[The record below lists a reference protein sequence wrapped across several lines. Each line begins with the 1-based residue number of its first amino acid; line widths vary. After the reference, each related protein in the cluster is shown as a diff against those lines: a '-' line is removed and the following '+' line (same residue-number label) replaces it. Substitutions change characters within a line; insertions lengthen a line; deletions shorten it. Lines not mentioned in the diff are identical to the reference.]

1 MAEKTKNYGFST
13 PGLDGAANITVQDEN
28 WTALDEK
35 LKEELDKNAD
45 KTEVLTKT
53 NTTAFTPTGDYQP
66 ATKKYVDDNKTQIAD
81 NLTTEDSGKA
91 LSAKQGKIL
100 NNNKV
105 DKVSGKGLSSNDYTD
120 AEKAEVAKVKDKAS
134 VNDVLTKTNATEF
147 TPTSDYH
154 PATKKYVDDFINDA
168 FMMEYEIND
177 SDGGTLL
184 DSNGQPILGRVN
196 VTDAVSELDKNK
208 VDKVSG
214 KDLSTNDFT
223 DTYKSKLD
231 NLDSSLSTK
240 APAYSYGTT
249 DLTAGTSALATGK
262 LYFVYE

>member
-1 MAEKTKNYGFST
+1 MKYTKNLNLKK
-13 PGLDGAANITVQDEN
+13 PEQDDFYNVEN
-28 WTALDEK
+28 DNDNM
-35 LKEELDKNAD
+35 DKIDAEIAKKAD

-105 DKVSGKGLSSNDYTD
+105 DKVSGKGLSTNDYTD
-120 AEKAEVAKVKDKAS
+120 AEKAEVAKVKDKAN

-154 PATKKYVDDFINDA
+154 PATKKYVDDFIND
-168 FMMEYEIND
+168 D

-231 NLDSSLSTK
+231 NLDSSLSAK
-240 APAYSYGTT
+240 APAYSYSTT
-249 DLTAGTSALATGK
+249 DLTAGTSTLATGK

>member
-1 MAEKTKNYGFST
+1 MEYT
-13 PGLDGAANITVQDEN
+13 ANLNLKKPEQDDFYNIEN
-28 WTALDEK
+28 ENDNM
-35 LKEELDKNAD
+35 DKIDTEIAKKAD

-53 NTTAFTPTGDYQP
+53 NTTAFTPTEDYNP

-105 DKVSGKGLSSNDYTD
+105 DKVSGKGLSANDFTSAYKTKLD
-120 AEKAEVAKVKDKAS
+120 NLDTNLSAKVDKVTGKGLSA
-134 VNDVLTKTNATEF
+134 NDFADNYKTKLDNLDTNL
-147 TPTSDYH
+147 
-154 PATKKYVDDFINDA
+154 N
-168 FMMEYEIND
+168 
-177 SDGGTLL
+177 
-184 DSNGQPILGRVN
+184 
-196 VTDAVSELDKNK
+196 NK

-214 KDLSTNDFT
+214 KGLSTNDFT
-223 DTYKSKLD
+223 STYKTKLD
-231 NLDSSLSTK
+231 NLDSSLSAK
-240 APAYSYGTT
+240 APAYSYSTT

>member
-1 MAEKTKNYGFST
+1 MADEITTFYSRTQEKCDTEANWE
-13 PGLDGAANITVQDEN
+13 AANPI
-28 WTALDEK
+28 L
-35 LKEELDKNAD
+35 LKNEVIYVKMTDGDTRTKTGDGTSRYKQLPFNDKNFRE
-45 KTEVLTKT
+45 KV
-53 NTTAFTPTGDYQP
+53 NG
-66 ATKKYVDDNKTQIAD
+66 
-81 NLTTEDSGKA
+81 
-91 LSAKQGKIL
+91 
-100 NNNKV
+100 KV
-105 DKVSGKGLSSNDYTD
+105 DKISGKGLSTNDYTD
-120 AEKAEVAKVKDKAS
+120 AEKAEVAKVKDKAN
-134 VNDVLTKTNATEF
+134 VNDVLTKTNTTEF

-154 PATKKYVDDFINDA
+154 PATKKYVDDFINGA

-184 DSNGQPILGRVN
+184 DSDGQPILSRVN

-231 NLDSSLSTK
+231 NLDSSLGTK

-249 DLTAGTSALATGK
+249 DLTAGTSTLATGK